1 MNYGRIILKLAK
13 DKEKAYSCDLSF
25 RNLNDSGHY
34 ILHWLITVLILLTKN
49 NFSPS
54 GNWKSNMMFFVAR
67 KLEIHGKHG
76 RNNNQTYFPSCPMFC
91 TTEESF
97 QPNQAESN
105 FETSENLKFCK
116 VLKSFLKTSK
126 KYALNILNLWHPD
139 MWQEFIKSIK
149 FYPRGDCDRQLAE
162 HILYRLFYKLLPT
175 T

>member
-1 MNYGRIILKLAK
+1 
-13 DKEKAYSCDLSF
+13 
-25 RNLNDSGHY
+25 
-34 ILHWLITVLILLTKN
+34 
-49 NFSPS
+49 
-54 GNWKSNMMFFVAR
+54 MMFFVAR

-139 MWQEFIKSIK
+139 M
-149 FYPRGDCDRQLAE
+149 
-162 HILYRLFYKLLPT
+162 
-175 T
+175 